1 MIYSCWS
8 SWLLSRLAIYG
19 LFMLGTVDC
28 SGVAHAWTPEYMAA
42 TQLGMKLIQGLAF
55 WPSGIIPMLAHGNH
69 TWSTL
74 AVTAVLGWWLRWN
87 QNKFMDCSLLG
98 PHVLSSSVWT
108 YGGCELP
115 WLAFVSFCKPLLPLL
130 HPTSQCGFCWL
141 TTCGPYINSFFA
153 WVLQWQNSEWNSG
166 CGKRNNIIQQ
176 ACLCCLCFHVPEMGV
191 TGRQVKLV
199 ELSAALGWCIQ
210 AVLFFF
216 LFLAGVGSSHWSSIS
231 LGSTTQLHPSVMHF
245 QHGSF
250 LGTSGWVPAGPTQWC
265 SRALKKVTVWLA
277 LKDK

>member
-1 MIYSCWS
+1 MAYSCWAQWTAVGWHTLGHLS
-8 SWLLSRLAIYG
+8 IWLQHNLVWNWYKA
-19 LFMLGTVDC
+19 
-28 SGVAHAWTPEYMAA
+28 
-42 TQLGMKLIQGLAF
+42 

-74 AVTAVLGWWLRWN
+74 AITAVLGWWLRWN

-166 CGKRNNIIQQ
+166 CEKRNNIIQQ
-176 ACLCCLCFHVPEMGV
+176 ACLCCLC
-191 TGRQVKLV
+191 
-199 ELSAALGWCIQ
+199 
-210 AVLFFF
+210 
-216 LFLAGVGSSHWSSIS
+216 
-231 LGSTTQLHPSVMHF
+231 
-245 QHGSF
+245 
-250 LGTSGWVPAGPTQWC
+250 WVPAGPTQWW